1 VKFASIVCSKCG
13 AEIFPD
19 AAEGLCTACLLE
31 TGLGLFAQS
40 VAGVDDSGRTGES
53 ARADRNI
60 VPERNGAAS
69 KRGVPGNLGDYE
81 LLEEIGR
88 GGQGVVYRARQKSL
102 NRTVAL
108 KVLSTGHWTTQA
120 RLKRFRLEAETAA
133 SLDDPNIV
141 PIYEIGEC
149 DGSCYFSMKLVE
161 GAALDQLVRR
171 ELLPIRRTAEL
182 IAKLARTVHYAH
194 QRGILHRDIKPG
206 NILLDAKGE
215 PQLTDFGPG
224 AAQ

>member
-1 VKFASIVCSKCG
+1 MRFVSNVCPKCK
-13 AEIFPD
+13 AEIFSD

-31 TGLGLFAQS
+31 TGLGEFTEPVTEADDTALADDS
-40 VAGVDDSGRTGES
+40 ARVDRIVAG
-53 ARADRNI
+53 N
-60 VPERNGAAS
+60 RNGAPRKTS
-69 KRGVPGNLGDYE
+69 KPGNLGDYE

-88 GGQGVVYRARQKSL
+88 GGQGIVYRARQKSL

-171 ELLPIRRTAEL
+171 ELVPIRRTAEL

-194 QRGILHRDIKPG
+194 QRGILH
-206 NILLDAKGE
+206 
-215 PQLTDFGPG
+215 
-224 AAQ
+224 